1 MELRETPEQRALRS
15 ELRAYFATLL
25 PEQKRRAAG
34 EQGVGGDYFR
44 EVVSL
49 LGKDGWLGIGW
60 PVEYGG
66 QGRSIE
72 EQFIFFDEVQRAGL
86 PFPFVTVNTV
96 GPTLMAYGT
105 EEQKRKFLPGIL
117 AGDIVFAIGYT
128 EPEAGATKTYGT
140 AEGHDPGTSVLVAKW
155 WAADG
160 GQRVVH
166 RTQHVHGGIGVDT
179 DYPVHRHLLWGKQ
192 IAATLG
198 GASSDPAR
206 LGAQL
211 AAGVEVLA

>member
-34 EQGVGGDYFR
+34 EQGVGVDCFR

-60 PVEYGG
+60 PLEYGG

-86 PFPFVTVNTV
+86 PFPFVTMTTV
-96 GPTLMAYGT
+96 GPTLVAYGT
-105 EEQKRKFLPGIL
+105 EEQKR
-117 AGDIVFAIGYT
+117 
-128 EPEAGATKTYGT
+128 
-140 AEGHDPGTSVLVAKW
+140 
-155 WAADG
+155 
-160 GQRVVH
+160 
-166 RTQHVHGGIGVDT
+166 
-179 DYPVHRHLLWGKQ
+179 
-192 IAATLG
+192 
-198 GASSDPAR
+198 
-206 LGAQL
+206 
-211 AAGVEVLA
+211 